1 MLLIV
6 RVSVA
11 QLFTVTVYSVKLVYE
26 QLVPQQPD
34 VAVILTVYVPTVLV
48 SVVYHCI
55 PLPEI
60 TAEKKEVG
68 KVTGAAVTVA
78 TYVSAQLEGDKLVQV
93 SKV

>member
-34 VAVILTVYVPTVLV
+34 VAVILTVLV

-78 TYVSAQLEGDKLVQV
+78 TYVSAQLEGDKFVQV
-93 SKV
+93 FKV